1 MWIFTRYGFL
11 SIVQHN
17 DYQNI
22 LIVRSRFKGHIQRIF
37 GDVEVENDAGTD
49 YEYRTEIPKEKVAK
63 IISDLIADI
72 DYGNFKNELGVKVRD
87 RLQQLDKTYASRCW
101 ATYEVMSGNYEG

>member
-1 MWIFTRYGFL
+1 MWIFCRDGFL

-17 DYQNI
+17 DYPNI

-37 GDVEVENDAGTD
+37 GDVEVEKDAGTD

-63 IISDLIADI
+63 VMSDMIKDI
-72 DYGNFKNELGVKVRD
+72 DYGNFKNEIGSKIH
-87 RLQQLDKTYASRCW
+87 QIDKTYVQRCW
-101 ATYEVMSGNYEG
+101 ATYEVMLGNFEG

>member
-17 DYQNI
+17 DYPNI

-37 GDVEVENDAGTD
+37 GDVEVEKNAGTD
-49 YEYRTEIPKEKVAK
+49 YEYRTEIPKAKVAK

-72 DYGNFKNELGVKVRD
+72 DYGNFKNELGVK
-87 RLQQLDKTYASRCW
+87 LQQLDKTYVSRCW
-101 ATYEVMSGNYEG
+101 VAYEAMSGNYEG